1 MQKRPH
7 LDSPSSPSAL
17 AVYRIIIY
25 EVGEEPWQIRPLFMA
40 TLKDYSMSVDLAVVP
55 VAGRGTRLLPLTKS
69 QPKEMLP
76 VGRKP
81 VVQYVVEELARCG
94 IGRLLF
100 VTGPGKTAIENHFD
114 IDAELV
120 THLRTSGKE
129 ELLGELAFERED
141 LEFFY
146 TRQRRQLG
154 LGHAVLCARAVV
166 GQQPFVVALGDSII
180 GLNAQSNVVQRMIAE
195 FEATGAEGVIA
206 FEEVPCEDVVQY
218 GIAKPRGTADEV
230 FILDD
235 VIEKPEVAEA
245 PSNLAVAARYVF
257 SPVLFDYLR
266 HTTPGKGNEIQ
277 LTDGIRMMIRDGK
290 KVLGVRLPAD
300 QRRYDIGNYESYFQ
314 AFFEFALADPQYGA
328 ALRAHL
334 LKELHG

>member
-1 MQKRPH
+1 
-7 LDSPSSPSAL
+7 
-17 AVYRIIIY
+17 
-25 EVGEEPWQIRPLFMA
+25 
-40 TLKDYSMSVDLAVVP
+40 
-55 VAGRGTRLLPLTKS
+55 
-69 QPKEMLP
+69 MLP
-76 VGRKP
+76 VGRKS

-114 IDAELV
+114 IDAELIA
-120 THLRTSGKE
+120 HLRTSGKE
-129 ELLGELAFERED
+129 ELLEELAFERED
-141 LEFFY
+141 LEYFY

-154 LGHAVLCARAVV
+154 LGHAVLCSQAVV

-180 GLNAQSNVVQRMIAE
+180 GLNAQSDVVRRMIVE
-195 FEATGAEGVIA
+195 FEASGADGVIA
-206 FEEVPCEDVVQY
+206 FEEVPPAEVVQY
-218 GIAKPRGTADEV
+218 GIAKPRGTTADV
-230 FILDD
+230 FVLDD
-235 VIEKPEVAEA
+235 VVEKPEVSEA

-257 SPVLFDYLR
+257 SPILFDYLR

-290 KVLGVRLPAD
+290 RVLGLRLPAD

-328 ALRAHL
+328 ALRTYL
-334 LKELHG
+334 KKELQQ